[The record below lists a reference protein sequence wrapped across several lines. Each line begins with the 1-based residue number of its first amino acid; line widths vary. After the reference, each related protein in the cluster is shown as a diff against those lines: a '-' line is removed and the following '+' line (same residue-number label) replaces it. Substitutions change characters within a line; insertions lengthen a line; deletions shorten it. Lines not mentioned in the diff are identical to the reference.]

1 MNKSIDKIV
10 IVGGGSAGWL
20 CAAYLAK
27 RLQCDKPGAVKIT
40 LIESQ
45 DVGIIGVG
53 EATIPGT
60 TQTLT
65 YLGIDER
72 RFMLKTSATFKQAIR
87 FDDWLHLPTA
97 QERSSFYHAFQA
109 PPELQGAAG
118 KREIAPYWVLSRDRH
133 RKSFTDYSQIQG
145 QVCEAGLGPK
155 NSGDGRAPPF
165 GLSYAYHL
173 DAIKYGELLKEYSTK
188 RGVVH
193 QMGHVTDVALDEDGS
208 ISHLHVKHQGIL
220 KADFFIDC
228 TGFAALL
235 IEKKMGSPFTDQTW
249 SLFCDRAVTLQI
261 PYRDPG
267 DPIRP
272 FTTST
277 AKENGWIWD
286 IGLENRRGLGYV
298 YSSRHSSE
306 ARAEEVLRD
315 YMGSMGS
322 DQSVR
327 NLKMRVG
334 YRETQWVKNCLA
346 VGLSAGFVEP
356 LESTGLNQVELSM
369 SRFTDLFT
377 RRGDLR
383 FFADEY
389 NRQMSEWFRET
400 FDFIK
405 FHYCLTRR
413 SDTEFWIENCMPETI
428 SQRLT
433 HLLAVWKTRPTNKW
447 DLLTKHATFAPGN
460 YHQVLFGMDHIPD
473 LKGEEF
479 KYPDAEKARIVTS
492 TNEEK
497 LNQALRAL
505 PKHRDLINRIYA
517 SARKSM

>member
-10 IVGGGSAGWL
+10 IVGGGSAGWS

-27 RLQCDKPGAVKIT
+27 RFQCDKPGAVKIT

-45 DVGIIGVG
+45 DVATIGVG
-53 EATIPGT
+53 EATIPTIRGT
-60 TQTLT
+60 LR

-109 PPELQGAAG
+109 PSKIQGT
-118 KREIAPYWVLSRDRH
+118 RVNSEIAPYWIMSRDRH
-133 RKSFTDYSQIQG
+133 QKSFTDYSMIQG

-155 NSGDGRAPPF
+155 NAGDKMPPF
-165 GLSYAYHL
+165 GLVFAYHL
-173 DAIKYGELLKEYSTK
+173 DASKYGDLLKEYSTN

-193 QMGHVTDVALDEDGS
+193 QVGHVTDVASNEDGS
-208 ISHLHVKHQGIL
+208 ISHLHVKNQGIL

-228 TGFAALL
+228 TGFAAHL
-235 IEKKMGSPFTDQTW
+235 IEKTLGAPFTDQTW
-249 SLFCDRAVTLQI
+249 SLFCDRAVTVQI
-261 PYRDPG
+261 PYRNPDE
-267 DPIRP
+267 PIRP

-298 YSSRHSSE
+298 YSSRHSSD
-306 ARAEEVLRD
+306 ARAEEILRD
-315 YMGSMGS
+315 YAGDITVG
-322 DQSVR
+322 QSVR
-327 NLKMRVG
+327 SLKMRVG
-334 YRETQWVKNCLA
+334 YRKTQWVKNCLA

-356 LESTGLNQVELSM
+356 LESTGLHQVDLSM
-369 SRFTDLFT
+369 RSFADLFT

-383 FFADEY
+383 FSADEY

-413 SDTEFWIENCMPETI
+413 SDTEFWIENCLPETI

-433 HLLAVWKTRPTNKW
+433 HLLEVWKTRPTTQW
-447 DLLTKHATFAPGN
+447 DILTKRSTWTPDS
-460 YHQVLFGMDHIPD
+460 YHEVLFGMDHIPD
-473 LKGEEF
+473 LKGEEYQF
-479 KYPDAEKARIVTS
+479 PDAEKAS
-492 TNEEK
+492 TIASNNESN
-497 LNQALRAL
+497 LNSVLRAL
-505 PKHRDLINRIYA
+505 PKHRDLINQIYA
-517 SARKSM
+517 SARKAM